1 MLASSRYSQTRSPVE
16 AVSSSPEPSDVED
29 LGQLDD
35 EDDELGFLQSSPLD
49 FNDIESVPP
58 ILASDDLFAPT
69 DHPLSVRRSDLGES
83 TPAGALK
90 REASQAEAFSPAP
103 FRRTGEA
110 GLARRLSF
118 GVSVGTNTVDTPPES
133 RPTGSNPNQKTMR
146 LKRMHS
152 RGMLLGSVENE
163 ETPISPPLTEIK
175 PVPLRNAARSTQRV
189 ATLLD
194 LPHSVVY
201 AIAVFVQ
208 QTQPI
213 YPLLLLCKAWSV
225 PVAEAL
231 YYCPAIPT
239 GRQFHLLMRTFLADH
254 ARVYSS
260 CVRALRISHEVSDEI
275 LMGDLDALLQ
285 LCYNLDSFA
294 LENGVCAS
302 NILVQSLADNVPR
315 LRTLNLR
322 GCSSVTDV
330 LIPSLVRACA
340 QLRFVDLSY
349 TQVTVATIC
358 VLLAGCADIEVL
370 EMEGCGPQPISAAV
384 QTPEPHIAPTKLRHL
399 NLRNSGADDKH
410 VRNAAE
416 RAPQLT
422 TCILDGCSA
431 ITDEAVLGIAASA
444 RDRLRHIDLSFC
456 PALTDIAL
464 HALAIHAPEIVTI
477 TAAGCDLIS
486 PAGVK
491 AIATHTHASLV
502 ILHGCARVLASQVI
516 RSVAMHGGRLECS
529 LTSQGLRA
537 LANGPPTPETQQ
549 QPPLPPL
556 FAKRVTAPLMA
567 GGVDQGTQTDS
578 QGQRLSEDAHNV
590 NPTEILL
597 KFADAIA
604 SGRWAPPGA
613 SQHPAFGSYQNHKPR
628 THELSPHWLQ
638 PPQYQ
643 PPDWDRAVSIQ
654 QHPAHPSFMTPPGS
668 PPPLPPVSVPHAT
681 ALKRRSTTST
691 ISSTSISSSGSSAA
705 LAGPR
710 SPATLRSRIP
720 TPSRASTFS
729 GSIASGIP
737 TPTRRLTTTQ
747 LPRPVSSLGMTTT
760 ATNTSPRPSPP
771 VRSLTGHRRG
781 SSSTSIGSP
790 GATSE
795 ASGSASSEYRP
806 RGFRK
811 FNLAPGETTPTSPPS
826 PSPRRS
832 SPPRQATVRAQQ
844 DSRRLS
850 TALRTPTPLPRV
862 AVGKGSTGARTRIA
876 HPTAA
881 PSAHEAGW
889 IQGGTGGTNSGGDT
903 AG

>member
-16 AVSSSPEPSDVED
+16 AASPSPEPSDVED

-49 FNDIESVPP
+49 FDDIESVPP
-58 ILASDDLFAPT
+58 ILASDDPFSRPGHL
-69 DHPLSVRRSDLGES
+69 HSVRRNDLGES
-83 TPAGALK
+83 ILAEAVK
-90 REASQAEAFSPAP
+90 REAPHAAEAFSPAP
-103 FRRTGEA
+103 FRRAEEV

-118 GVSVGTNTVDTPPES
+118 GVSVGTNTADTTAES
-133 RPTGSNPNQKTMR
+133 RPNGSNANQKTMR

-152 RGMLLGSVENE
+152 RGMLLGSVESE
-163 ETPISPPLTEIK
+163 ETPISPPLPDMN
-175 PVPLRNAARSTQRV
+175 PVPRRDAARSTHR
-189 ATLLD
+189 ASTILD

-213 YPLLLLCKAWSV
+213 YPLLFLCKAWSV

-239 GRQFHLLMRTFLADH
+239 GKQFHLLMRTFLADH

-340 QLRFVDLSY
+340 QLRYVDLSY
-349 TQVTVATIC
+349 TQVTVATIS
-358 VLLAGCADIEVL
+358 VVLAGCADIEVL
-370 EMEGCGPQPISAAV
+370 EMEGCGPQATSATA
-384 QTPEPHIAPTKLRHL
+384 QAPEPHAAPTKLRHL
-399 NLRNSGADDKH
+399 NLRNSGADDKL

-416 RAPQLT
+416 RTPQLA

-444 RDRLRHIDLSFC
+444 RDRLRHVDLSFC

-486 PAGVK
+486 AAGVK
-491 AIATHTHASLV
+491 AIATHTRASLV

-516 RSVAMHGGRLECS
+516 RSVAMHGGPLECT
-529 LTSQGLRA
+529 LTAQELRA
-537 LANGPPTPETQQ
+537 LANGAPTSETQQ
-549 QPPLPPL
+549 QPPLPPSL
-556 FAKRVTAPLMA
+556 VKRVTAPFIA
-567 GGVDQGTQTDS
+567 GGVDQGTQTDY
-578 QGQRLSEDAHNV
+578 QGQRLSENAHNV

-613 SQHPAFGSYQNHKPR
+613 SQHPAFGSYQNHEPR
-628 THELSPHWLQ
+628 THEINSHWSQ

-643 PPDWDRAVSIQ
+643 PPDWDRSVSMQ

-668 PPPLPPVSVPHAT
+668 PPPLPPDSVPHAA

-691 ISSTSISSSGSSAA
+691 ISSTSISSTGSSAA

-747 LPRPVSSLGMTTT
+747 LPRPVSSLGMATT

-781 SSSTSIGSP
+781 SSSTSIGLP

-795 ASGSASSEYRP
+795 APGSSEYRP
-806 RGFRK
+806 RSFRK

-832 SPPRQATVRAQQ
+832 SPPRQTAARAQQ

-862 AVGKGSTGARTRIA
+862 AVGKGSVGARTRIA

-881 PSAHEAGW
+881 PSAHETGW
-889 IQGGTGGTNSGGDT
+889 IQGGTGGANSGGDT
-903 AG
+903 A